1 MKELKRKI
9 VYAIMILLCFFME
22 SLLFGPL
29 SIASI
34 KPNLLLIITASFGFM
49 RGKKDGLFIGFFS
62 GLLLDIFFGNYLGFY
77 AFTYMMLGY
86 GNGFFRRIFFD
97 EDVKLPLV
105 LISGSNLLYGT
116 FIYFCFFML
125 RGQFNFGYH
134 LANIIIPE
142 TLYTILFALIIYRV
156 VLRINQR
163 LGDEEQRSASRF
175 V

>member
-9 VYAIMILLCFFME
+9 IYAIIILFCFFME

-62 GLLLDIFFGNYLGFY
+62 GLLIDIFFGNYLGFY
-77 AFTYMMLGY
+77 AFTYMTLGY
-86 GNGFFRRIFFD
+86 CNGFFRRIFFD
-97 EDVKLPLV
+97 EDIKLPLV
-105 LISGSNLLYGT
+105 LISGSNLIYGS
-116 FIYFCFFML
+116 FIYICFFML

-134 LANIIIPE
+134 LTNIIIPE
-142 TLYTILFALIIYRV
+142 TLYTILCALIIYRIA
-156 VLRINQR
+156 LWINQR
-163 LGDEEQRSASRF
+163 LEDEEQRSASKF